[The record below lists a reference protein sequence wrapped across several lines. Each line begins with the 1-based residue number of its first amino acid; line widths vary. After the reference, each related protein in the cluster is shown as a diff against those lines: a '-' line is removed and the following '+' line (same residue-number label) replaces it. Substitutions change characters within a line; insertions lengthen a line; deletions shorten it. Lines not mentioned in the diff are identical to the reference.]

1 MGSSFVRT
9 PSFSMIPALFK
20 SRQADY
26 MSYLQ
31 FGLGIGNMFGFVEG
45 SFFYDIGGYTLP
57 FYVNAGCLFGV
68 LPFIIKYIPS
78 NK

>member
-1 MGSSFVRT
+1 
-9 PSFSMIPALFK
+9 
-20 SRQADY
+20 

-68 LPFIIKYIPS
+68 LPFIIEYIPS
-78 NK
+78 NI